1 MSKTRGFRLHE
12 RLAADSVAVGVLD
25 LCQLRL
31 MNNCLWPW
39 LILIP
44 QIDDVS
50 EIHDLSPDAAA
61 TLSAETAAASLCLT
75 RLFEVDKVNVGALGN
90 IVPQLHMHVVG
101 RRRDDPAWPGP
112 VWGSG
117 FAEPYDDARMMSA
130 LRRLR
135 EYFAMPAE

>member
-12 RLAADSVAVGVLD
+12 RLAADSVAVGELD

-44 QIDDVS
+44 QIDGVS
-50 EIHDLSPDAAA
+50 EIHDLPADAAA
-61 TLSAETAAASLCLT
+61 VLAAETAAASLCLT
-75 RLFEVDKVNVGALGN
+75 RLFKVDKVNVGALGN

-112 VWGSG
+112 VWGAG
-117 FAEPYDDARMMSA
+117 FAEAYDDVGMMSA

>member
-1 MSKTRGFRLHE
+1 MSKTHGFRLHE

-39 LILIP
+39 LILVP
-44 QIDDVS
+44 QIDGVS
-50 EIHDLSPDAAA
+50 EIHDLSADATAVLA
-61 TLSAETAAASLCLT
+61 AETAAASLCLT

-112 VWGSG
+112 VWGAG
-117 FAEPYDDARMMSA
+117 LHEAYDDARMMSA
-130 LRRLR
+130 IRRLR
-135 EYFAMPAE
+135 EYFAMPAD